1 MKRIVYF
8 LGAALFGMATLIS
21 CDDNGNGNE
30 GGGSGGGDGT
40 GGNDSTAMVVRTMT
54 ALDVSAYDQWVYV
67 SFADGQ
73 TVTQHYE
80 SPAPENWD
88 IALHRENVKTN
99 NGSAIKTDVT
109 SFEALTTI
117 PAGSV
122 FMKDELTYEEVSVD
136 MSQMMQGIIV
146 YDTTEINMVLEDWV
160 TRSGMPPTYTVQPN
174 VYVVKTEDGQYA
186 KIQFTSYKGG
196 ETGDANGYAT
206 FIYGFP
212 FLPVEE

>member
-1 MKRIVYF
+1 MV
-8 LGAALFGMATLIS
+8 IS

-160 TRSGMPPTYTVQPN
+160 TRSGMPPTYSSLPTKGVKPAMPMVTPPSLTVSRSCRWKN
-174 VYVVKTEDGQYA
+174 ST
-186 KIQFTSYKGG
+186 
-196 ETGDANGYAT
+196 
-206 FIYGFP
+206 
-212 FLPVEE
+212 PVEGLPRKT